1 MNVATASWPLEAVCT
16 RKPAGFNLDSRELQ
30 ISCSSSTIRIDLQ
43 VCGALCKLSAA
54 MYGYYNDCDVGCN
67 NHLRFLSAR
76 QCPVAAQPASTWT
89 TPLRIIITAI
99 AAKKSAMILDNALA
113 PERPKIFIKRSDQMN
128 ITPTRQMFSTTETT
142 VAATPCW
149 SIMIK
154 DVVNTAGPTINGV
167 PRGPAPSSSER
178 FGRSFHGC
186 NRSLMERHNKI
197 TPPAI
202 IKSHTVIPTTW
213 NIHLPR
219 TIKATASERAVA
231 TD

>member
-1 MNVATASWPLEAVCT
+1 
-16 RKPAGFNLDSRELQ
+16 
-30 ISCSSSTIRIDLQ
+30 
-43 VCGALCKLSAA
+43 

-67 NHLRFLSAR
+67 NHLYFLSVR
-76 QCPVAAQPASTWT
+76 HCPVAAKPASTWT

-99 AAKKSAMILDNALA
+99 AARKSAMILDNALA
-113 PERPKIFIKRSDQMN
+113 PERPRIFIKRSAQMN
-128 ITPTRQMFSTTETT
+128 ITPTRQMFNTTEAT

-154 DVVNTAGPTINGV
+154 EVVNTAGPTINGV
-167 PRGPAPSSSER
+167 PRGTAPSSSER

-186 NRSLMERHNKI
+186 KRSLIERHSRI

-202 IKSHTVIPTTW
+202 IKSHTVIPTTR
-213 NIHLPR
+213 NIHLPS
-219 TIKATASERAVA
+219 TIKAMASDKAVA